1 MFRCYAPL
9 HTKSFSDVHH
19 LIGSDAQPC
28 FLACHGRNEIG
39 NVCAL
44 YAQTLCGQKARPT
57 TDGSEIQHSVVLRRW
72 RPPHDDVRW
81 RVETATDIILQ
92 QHDGRPIAI
101 VEVQK
106 MAKTLDRGR
115 AVRQPHPTV
124 ATVVADVQRIAKTD
138 AEIEMLILHGKNKI
152 LSETFLLNKA
162 NEEPLGQALSWREN
176 VRCQAHILV
185 RFHGSSHDEQHC
197 KVKSQHS
204 EIFGMD
210 YFFSPRSHFF
220 FTAKRKLSF
229 LEAQDKITTNA
240 SCFSCGKICGK
251 AVEKPWENRATT
263 LLFLTHSFPHHLPKI
278 FPVFRPF
285 FTPHPPTFLYVKS
298 FSTPLLKTSAY
309 DNCNNR

>member
-1 MFRCYAPL
+1 MFRYYAPL
-9 HTKSFSDVHH
+9 HAKSFSDVHH

-72 RPPHDDVRW
+72 CPPHDDVRW

-92 QHDGRPIAI
+92 QHDGCPIAI
-101 VEVQK
+101 VEMQK

-124 ATVVADVQRIAKTD
+124 ATAVADVQRIAKTD

-162 NEEPLGQALSWREN
+162 NEEQLDQALSWREN
-176 VRCQAHILV
+176 VRCQAYILV

-197 KVKSQHS
+197 KVKAQHS
-204 EIFGMD
+204 EIFGMAH
-210 YFFSPRSHFF
+210 FFSPRSHFF
-220 FTAKRKLSF
+220 SPRSASCRFSKRKTKSQLTPPVF
-229 LEAQDKITTNA
+229 PAEKYA
-240 SCFSCGKICGK
+240 
-251 AVEKPWENRATT
+251 EKPWKNHGKTERQHPAFSPTNFPIISPKFSLFFAHFSPHIHPLFYMLNR
-263 LLFLTHSFPHHLPKI
+263 FPHP
-278 FPVFRPF
+278 
-285 FTPHPPTFLYVKS
+285 
-298 FSTPLLKTSAY
+298 
-309 DNCNNR
+309 C